1 MTAPALL
8 YLAVALLS
16 VGAGFLTA
24 TIGFGGAV
32 FLMQFFPLLLPFLNA
47 SSLSSIIV
55 YAGILV
61 LAWQYRRHVMWGEVW
76 LPSLLYVLSGVP
88 AVFFAGMLDTQ
99 KLKLC
104 FAVFLVLLGLYNLC
118 NVLRAGGFRLP
129 RRRAVGAACS
139 VLSGIGTGMFG
150 IGGPPMALYFLS
162 VAGDDK
168 EAYIGTIQVFF
179 GISMLFTISARFAS
193 GAMPVELVPLALLGM
208 GTSLAGK
215 YLGTRLVTHINVNVM
230 KLCVCLFMVFSGVV
244 TIAGCI

>member
-1 MTAPALL
+1 MSPPALL

-24 TIGFGGAV
+24 VIGFGGAV
-32 FLMQFFPLLLPFLNA
+32 FLMQFLPLFLPFLNA

-61 LAWQYRRHVMWGEVW
+61 LAWQYRGHVMWREVW

-88 AVFFAGMLDTQ
+88 VVFFAGTLDTG

-104 FAVFLVLLGLYNLC
+104 FAVFLVILGLYNLC
-118 NVLRAGGFRLP
+118 NVLKAGGIRLP
-129 RRRAVGAACS
+129 HTRGVTVACS

-168 EAYIGTIQVFF
+168 EAYIGTLQIFF
-179 GISMLFTISARFAS
+179 GISMLFTISARFIS
-193 GAMPVELVPLALLGM
+193 GIMPAELVPLALLGM

-215 YLGTRLVTHINVNVM
+215 YLGTRLVTYINVKVM
-230 KLCVCLFMVFSGVV
+230 KLCVCLFMTVSGVI
-244 TIAGCI
+244 TIIGCV

>member
-1 MTAPALL
+1 MPAVL

-32 FLMQFFPLLLPFLNA
+32 FLMQFLPLFLPFLNA

-61 LAWQYRRHVMWGEVW
+61 LAWQYRRHVMWREVW

-88 AVFFAGMLDTQ
+88 VVFFAGTLDTQ

-104 FAVFLVLLGLYNLC
+104 FAIFLILLGLYNLC
-118 NVLRAGGFRLP
+118 NVLKAGGIRLP
-129 RRRAVGAACS
+129 RSLAATVICS

-162 VAGDDK
+162 VAEDDK
-168 EAYIGTIQVFF
+168 EAYIGTLQVFF
-179 GISMLFTISARFAS
+179 GISMLFTISARFIS
-193 GAMPVELVPLALLGM
+193 GIMPTALVPLALLGM
-208 GTSLAGK
+208 VTSLVGK
-215 YLGTRLVTHINVNVM
+215 YLGTRLLAHINVKAM
-230 KLCVCLFMVFSGVV
+230 KLCVCLFMIFSGAV
-244 TIAGCI
+244 TIIGCI